1 MIRNVSAAESAGRY
15 VPFRPY
21 ARDFGRRKPAAVWE
35 VQRNEKTKDDSGR
48 GLTVENWAELEKVL
62 QGAFIFR
69 KKNAVEQRLL
79 EI

>member
-1 MIRNVSAAESAGRY
+1 MSRSGHILGISAEGSLRQSGRY
-15 VPFRPY
+15 REM
-21 ARDFGRRKPAAVWE
+21 RKPKMILEGV
-35 VQRNEKTKDDSGR
+35 
-48 GLTVENWAELEKVL
+48 LTVENWAELEKVL

>member
-1 MIRNVSAAESAGRY
+1 M
-15 VPFRPY
+15 
-21 ARDFGRRKPAAVWE
+21 RKPKMILE
-35 VQRNEKTKDDSGR
+35 G
-48 GLTVENWAELEKVL
+48 GLTVENRAELEKVL